1 MSEIAAEVQVI
12 IDKTLKG
19 YVSKEECEKAQ
30 LACQKVNCLELKM
43 VKNDVGTVKKLL
55 WTVIGILVGLGIGAI
70 FFYVQLAQKIVEKGI
85 I

>member
-1 MSEIAAEVQVI
+1 
-12 IDKTLKG
+12 
-19 YVSKEECEKAQ
+19 
-30 LACQKVNCLELKM
+30 M

-70 FFYVQLAQKIVEKGI
+70 WFYIQLAQRIMEKGI